1 MSRWHRVSQ
10 PNKDRHGYDAEGEA
24 EVEEVED
31 EIGPEEDEAEIEED
45 DEGDEEDDEGA
56 PQKISAAAMCVE
68 VGGFHEPSSIGGL
81 AHFCEHMLF
90 MGSEKYPDENEF
102 SSFVSKFGGSD
113 NAHTDTN
120 ITVYSFDIRIGSK
133 TGMSRVGPVRTFWTI
148 TSVRQNSKKLW
159 TCGVNFLSSLL

>member
-1 MSRWHRVSQ
+1 MSRWHGVSQ

-133 TGMSRVGPVRTFWTI
+133 IGTSRV
-148 TSVRQNSKKLW
+148 
-159 TCGVNFLSSLL
+159 